1 MNEWEK
7 LKKSELGQSYNVQQL
22 QCYCRAIYG
31 GVAWPGKRPGFA
43 VVVGMDHKFLSDSR
57 DVFLLEEFESCDVRR
72 LVRQCGA
79 LDLKYHISLHRSYSL
94 DAPDRW
100 IGDYKHDAASRFIQE
115 RNEELQ
121 RVHGQNDQGRR
132 FNLDSTPMLDME
144 KGLYSYILP
153 RIKELMHPERRRL
166 FLKDSRVLNYLS
178 EVEESDLA
186 ELELGDYPA
195 IEALAFAVIEM
206 LDHDRRS
213 RAYAANAY
221 EEEDENPNNYASRGE
236 NPLDYS

>member
-1 MNEWEK
+1 MDIK
-7 LKKSELGQSYNVQQL
+7 TAPIGHTFSYRELRN
-22 QCYCRAIYG
+22 QCSAVWG
-31 GVAWPGKRPGFA
+31 AVAWPGRRPGFA
-43 VVVGMDHKFLSDSR
+43 VVVGLDHKLHLDNR

-121 RVHGQNDQGRR
+121 RVHGRNDQGRQ
-132 FNLDSTPMLDME
+132 FSLDSTSMLDME

-153 RIKELMHPERRRL
+153 QIKELMHPERRRL
-166 FLKDSRVLNYLS
+166 FLKDSKVANYLG
-178 EVEESDLA
+178 EIEESEIT
-186 ELELGDYPA
+186 ELERGSYPA

-221 EEEDENPNNYASRGE
+221 EDEEEDENPNNYASRGD
-236 NPLDYS
+236 NPINY